1 MNIKHL
7 EHLLALADTG
17 SFSRAAERCFI
28 TQSALSRS
36 IQNLEDELGGQL
48 LDRIGKRNEL
58 TPLGQNVVDRARRIV
73 FDAAEL
79 RRSVELM
86 QHGAGGKI
94 QVGLGSGPGALLTTP
109 LLCHAAEHPELR
121 VSITRGPT
129 ELQLLQLR
137 SRQLDALVVDANRVV
152 PAPDLQIESLGPQA
166 AGFLCRAGH
175 PLLSLPKVS
184 LQDLLRYPI
193 ACTPLS
199 DQVARMLVEQ
209 YGPQA
214 DPQSMVA
221 LQAEEVDS
229 LIATAENSLAV
240 YLGILAPARAQ
251 LEAGRLL
258 ELKLQPAM
266 QAQAQ
271 FAYVTLQGRT
281 EAPAM
286 AWFRRFVGETLAPG
300 A

>member
-58 TPLGQNVVDRARRIV
+58 TPLGQSVVDRARRIV

-79 RRSVELM
+79 RRSAELM
-86 QHGAGGKI
+86 QHGAGGRVL
-94 QVGLGSGPGALLTTP
+94 VGLGSGPGALLTTP

-129 ELQLLQLR
+129 ELQLQQLR
-137 SRQLDALVVDANRVV
+137 SRQLDALVVDAYRVV
-152 PAPDLQIESLGPQA
+152 PAPDLQIESLGRQA
-166 AGFLCRAGH
+166 AGFLCRPDH
-175 PLLSLPKVS
+175 PLCGLRAVS
-184 LQDLLRYPI
+184 LQDLLAYPI
-193 ACTPLS
+193 ASAPLS

-209 YGPQA
+209 YGPEA

-229 LIATAENSLAV
+229 LIAAVENSRAV

-251 LEAGRLL
+251 LEAGRLVQL
-258 ELKLQPAM
+258 NLQPAI
-266 QAQAQ
+266 QAQAH
-271 FAYVTLQGRT
+271 FVYVTLQGRT

-286 AWFRRFVGETLAPG
+286 AWFRRFVQRALRT
-300 A
+300 